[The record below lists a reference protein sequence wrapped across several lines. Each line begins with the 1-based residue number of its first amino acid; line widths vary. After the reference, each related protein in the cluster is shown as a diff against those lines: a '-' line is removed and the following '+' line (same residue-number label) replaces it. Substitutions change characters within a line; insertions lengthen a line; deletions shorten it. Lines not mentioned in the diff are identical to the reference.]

1 MKKEI
6 SAGGLVSREGEVLLV
21 KVCNLKGEKVW
32 TFPKGH
38 LEKGETALEA
48 ALREVE
54 EETGWRCRQL
64 KPLLTVGYSFK
75 RQGEPVS
82 KKVQWYWM
90 EPVEKVGEPDAG
102 EILST
107 RWIAAKDAPRMLK
120 YRSDFE
126 LLEAW
131 VKQHGE

>member
-1 MKKEI
+1 M
-6 SAGGLVSREGEVLLV
+6 
-21 KVCNLKGEKVW
+21 
-32 TFPKGH
+32 
-38 LEKGETALEA
+38 
-48 ALREVE
+48 REVGE
-54 EETGWRCRQL
+54 EPGWRCRQL
-64 KPLLTVGYSFK
+64 KPLLTVGYRFA
-75 RQGEPVS
+75 RGGVPVS

-102 EILST
+102 EILAA

-120 YRSDFE
+120 YQSDFE